1 MLPLNT
7 MFVRPAGLFP
17 APGSPGTALCKQR
30 MSSSVCLALVS
41 RSRGPTGTC
50 TTAKVLFLQVCLD
63 RETPE
68 GSEIWLRAPGITKD
82 WKKKIYIHYSGS
94 KLPSC
99 DSVWAARTQ
108 GCHILSP
115 LPISSLPLAAFNAQS
130 LSINY
135 NPEMKG
141 FVLPAEDWHG
151 ADLSQVRVK
160 LLKRKS
166 RHCPHPFFAL
176 HLTDGFIHKSN
187 SWLVY

>member
-82 WKKKIYIHYSGS
+82 WKKKYIY
-94 KLPSC
+94 
-99 DSVWAARTQ
+99 TT
-108 GCHILSP
+108 
-115 LPISSLPLAAFNAQS
+115 LAASFLPVTRYGLHGHRAAISYPPSQFP
-130 LSINY
+130 LSR
-135 NPEMKG
+135 
-141 FVLPAEDWHG
+141 W
-151 ADLSQVRVK
+151 
-160 LLKRKS
+160 LL
-166 RHCPHPFFAL
+166 L
-176 HLTDGFIHKSN
+176 MHKA
-187 SWLVY
+187 